1 MSLKQITEHFTQS
14 KNFIFFVCMYKMG
27 QISKETYKKLE
38 VEAIDNGRYFW
49 INRGDLDVESDDDNW
64 AQILDKCDLEKQ
76 KYRYELMP
84 NKEFPP
90 RRFVRNDLVEQKSCR
105 KASKKFL
112 EFKEKLGLDPN
123 EITCDE
129 QGIRRALQVA
139 FEGEIILNQYYFEN
153 KRLMLIFLN
162 TNLESKLMNMIIK
175 AEILIMNKV
184 DN

>member
-64 AQILDKCDLEKQ
+64 AQIFDKCDLEKQ

-123 EITCDE
+123 EITSDE
-129 QGIRRALQVA
+129 QDIVSALQVA
-139 FEGEIILNQYYFEN
+139 FERETILTQYFVE
-153 KRLMLIFLN
+153 KKK
-162 TNLESKLMNMIIK
+162 T
-175 AEILIMNKV
+175 
-184 DN
+184 

>member
-1 MSLKQITEHFTQS
+1 
-14 KNFIFFVCMYKMG
+14 
-27 QISKETYKKLE
+27 
-38 VEAIDNGRYFW
+38 
-49 INRGDLDVESDDDNW
+49 
-64 AQILDKCDLEKQ
+64 
-76 KYRYELMP
+76 MP
-84 NKEFPP
+84 NKEVPP

-129 QGIRRALQVA
+129 QDIRRALQVA

-153 KRLMLIFLN
+153 KRLMPIFLN